1 MYVLPSAAAASSEGL
16 ASSAAHVGG
25 VLAPEGGTPCKVQG
39 FAAVQQSDSGAG
51 FKFSPASQAL
61 FEFAWEVLGMI
72 VVPRRDGWM

>member
-39 FAAVQQSDSGAG
+39 FAAVQRAAQGAG
-51 FKFSPASQAL
+51 FSPASQTL
-61 FEFAWEVLGMI
+61 FEFAWEVFSMI
-72 VVPRRDGWM
+72 IVPRRDGWM